1 MNFTADVLSVWD
13 FFYTQKGDPKPKAEN
28 RDANT
33 SLPNIDQAKDASDVP
48 VTGAQ
53 QGSLVNG
60 NGKCMD
66 LWDAASLNGRR
77 VQLWDCTR
85 TSGADGQSEPIE
97 AQRVIFDQGKLS
109 IEGKCLDV
117 YQQRNA
123 NGTPVHLWD
132 CVPAPT
138 QQWKHLPDGQF
149 QNVQTGKCLAVRED
163 SSENGTVLHIWD
175 CHPGQTEKWSFGR

>member
-1 MNFTADVLSVWD
+1 
-13 FFYTQKGDPKPKAEN
+13 
-28 RDANT
+28 
-33 SLPNIDQAKDASDVP
+33 
-48 VTGAQ
+48 
-53 QGSLVNG
+53 
-60 NGKCMD
+60 MD

-77 VQLWDCTR
+77 VQLWDCVR
-85 TSGADGQSEPIE
+85 TNGADGQSEPIE